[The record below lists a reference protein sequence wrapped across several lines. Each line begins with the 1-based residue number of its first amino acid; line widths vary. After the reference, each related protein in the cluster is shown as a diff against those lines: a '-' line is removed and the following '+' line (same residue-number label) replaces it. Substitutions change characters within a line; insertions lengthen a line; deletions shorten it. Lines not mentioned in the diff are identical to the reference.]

1 MWRNYQKVV
10 PATRWVHS
18 MPSNLCDFFLFFFF
32 AQRSPSRGKRAPA
45 GRSGRLEN
53 KPAVKIKLFLH
64 INKNSRQSFSHVAD
78 IKRCLCSLCRSQ
90 ERRPLA
96 GYEFSTLY
104 Y

>member
-18 MPSNLCDFFLFFFF
+18 MPSNLCDFLIFFF

>member
-18 MPSNLCDFFLFFFF
+18 MPSNLCDDFFFL
-32 AQRSPSRGKRAPA
+32 AQRSPSRGNRAPA